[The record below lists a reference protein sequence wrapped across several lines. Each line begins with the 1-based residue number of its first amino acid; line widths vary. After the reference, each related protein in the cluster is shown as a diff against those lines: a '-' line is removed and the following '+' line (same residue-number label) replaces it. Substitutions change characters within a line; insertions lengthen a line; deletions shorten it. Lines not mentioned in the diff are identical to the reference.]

1 MGRIVNPFGGGNVKF
16 EVSKILDDPAT
27 LEREAERFGRR
38 VCEKERQV
46 RMMYETVLKSPDL
59 AMVKPRLKYQAA
71 RHRELTTL
79 VNIIDKL
86 IDEVKKRGSVGSEEF
101 ETARERLL
109 NFLEAVV
116 AYARYYKA
124 LEKGYEGWSL

>member
-1 MGRIVNPFGGGNVKF
+1 VKV

-27 LEREAERFGRR
+27 LEREAERFGRQI
-38 VCEKERQV
+38 CEKERQI

-59 AMVKPRLKYQAA
+59 AMIKPRLKYQVA
-71 RHRELTTL
+71 RIIRDIKKDENLRYTIIQL
-79 VNIIDKL
+79 SNIIDKL
-86 IDEVKKRGSVGSEEF
+86 VDEVRKRGSVGSEEF

-116 AYARYYKA
+116 AYARYYKVK
-124 LEKGYEGWSL
+124 EKGYEGWLL

>member
-1 MGRIVNPFGGGNVKF
+1 MKVEFG
-16 EVSKILDDPAT
+16 KILDDPAT

-38 VCEKERQV
+38 VYEKERQV
-46 RMMYETVLKSPDL
+46 RMIYETVLKSPDL

-71 RHRELTTL
+71 RHRELINL
-79 VNIIDKL
+79 VNVIDKL
-86 IDEVKKRGSVGSEEF
+86 VDEVRKRGPVGSEEF
-101 ETARERLL
+101 ETARDRLL

-124 LEKGYEGWSL
+124 QERGYEGWSL

>member
-1 MGRIVNPFGGGNVKF
+1 MKV

-27 LEREAERFGRR
+27 LEREAERFGRQI
-38 VCEKERQV
+38 CEKERQI

-59 AMVKPRLKYQAA
+59 AMIKPRLKYQVA
-71 RHRELTTL
+71 RIIRDIKKDENLRYTIIQL
-79 VNIIDKL
+79 SNIIDKL
-86 IDEVKKRGSVGSEEF
+86 VDEVRKRGSVGSEEF

-116 AYARYYKA
+116 AYARYYKVK
-124 LEKGYEGWSL
+124 EKGYEGWLL